1 DGNGVGGV
9 LARAAELLHPLE
21 VALGGVLGDEAVPVV
36 ARRER
41 DVRVAAAVPGGDAGE
56 VAGIVDVALGIDG
69 DVAAVV
75 PEHVGAA
82 AAGPDGLAVG
92 VVFDEEGVAVASAGD
107 LEGTESGRALERPG
121 DVVAAVRG
129 DGDALAGVGT
139 GAAAGDREVEGE
151 R

>member
-1 DGNGVGGV
+1 GHEAVLVARAGERDVAEDAGPDEAAAGVDGAVGADGDGVGGV
-9 LARAAELLHPLE
+9 LAAAAELLHPLE

-41 DVRVAAAVPGGDAGE
+41 DVVVRAAVPGGDAGE

-82 AAGPDGLAVG
+82 AAGQI
-92 VVFDEEGVAVASAGD
+92 
-107 LEGTESGRALERPG
+107 GRASR
-121 DVVAAVRG
+121 
-129 DGDALAGVGT
+129 
-139 GAAAGDREVEGE
+139 
-151 R
+151 